1 MIPALFAALALAQEP
16 QPPITAEPD
25 RRVEI
30 ELSSYYSPRRLAL
43 TLAEVATK
51 YPELVRVETLGQSE
65 AGTQIPVV
73 TLARLEGED
82 PLARPA
88 MLVVAGFG
96 QEDLFSTELAL
107 ALIRHVLQENR
118 RDPSVAELLDRCV
131 LHVVPCLDVDLR
143 ERVFTAI
150 TDGRTEVAPRAVE
163 LDRNFPGGWD
173 PLGHAASGPYPLSVP
188 EARALADFLV
198 ARPNIAVCQRFR
210 GAGTRADAA
219 PAWAVPDLGAA
230 RELAGELGFDGLES
244 LAGGAGSFLRFA
256 YGDRGALVFRAP
268 ATFER
273 GGPWALPPVQDL
285 AQLGR
290 QAAQA
295 SLKLT
300 RALARLELG
309 APTISTLAPG
319 QWTVELVLNNTG
331 RLPTSTA
338 RARELG
344 TASAPILELTGARLV
359 AAALIRGEESIA
371 LPPKGTRLELPDLSG
386 RESVTLRL
394 FLSGDAGVEV
404 TTSVRSTRAGSSRVS
419 FALR

>member
-73 TLARLEGED
+73 TLARLDGED

-150 TDGRTEVAPRAVE
+150 TDGKTEVAPRAVE
-163 LDRNFPGGWD
+163 LDRNFPAGWD
-173 PLGHAASGPYPLSVP
+173 PLGAAASGPYPLSVP

-256 YGDRGALVFRAP
+256 YGERGALVFRAP

-344 TASAPILELTGARLV
+344 TASAPLLELTGARLV
-359 AAALIRGEESIA
+359 AAALVRGEESIA